1 MLVLLPLSMKRD
13 MSAFRYVSIASIL
26 GLFYTGLV
34 MGIDL
39 PGYYQENIK
48 TAEKAAFYFDMNMF
62 TGCSMTFFAFQCQVQ
77 LLPIYSELVNPE
89 YRRVK
94 KVVERAIGVDFFFY
108 FTIAI
113 IGYFSTFDKTA
124 TIVLERPPIPGRG
137 TDYPI
142 LIAIMS
148 IIVCV
153 LVAFPMAY
161 SPFRQQFF
169 IIFAKRENGEF
180 SNKENTFL
188 TLAFV
193 GISCLISIIFPKIDK
208 VIAIMGGLCA
218 VTMDFL
224 IPVFC
229 YVKLSG
235 KPWTSCKNLSAIL
248 FFTPLVL
255 IGYTSVV
262 ITIYLAATGGDTMPR
277 YIKSSF

>member
-1 MLVLLPLSMKRD
+1 
-13 MSAFRYVSIASIL
+13 MSAFRYVSIASIV
-26 GLFYTGLV
+26 GLLYTGIV
-34 MGIDL
+34 MAIDL
-39 PGYYQENIK
+39 PGYYKENIK
-48 TAEKAAFYFDMNMF
+48 TAEKAAFYLDMNMF

-89 YRRVK
+89 YRRVS
-94 KVVERAIGVDFFFY
+94 KVIERAIGVDFFFY
-108 FTIAI
+108 FSIAI
-113 IGYFSTFDKTA
+113 IGYFSTFDQTA
-124 TIVLERPPIPGRG
+124 TIVLERDPIPGRG

-169 IIFAKRENGEF
+169 IIFAKRENGQF
-180 SNKENTFL
+180 SGKENAIVTFL
-188 TLAFV
+188 FV
-193 GISCLISIIFPKIDK
+193 GISLVISILFPKIDK

-224 IPVFC
+224 IPVYC

-248 FFTPLVL
+248 FFAPLVL
-255 IGYTSVV
+255 IGYTSVI

-277 YIKSSF
+277 FIKSDF